1 MTEYRSSFPINK
13 YKSIKGTLKIH
24 QVTTTSNDK
33 SVMARHCSCGCKS
46 CLNNEE
52 ACESIAT
59 FRDCERL
66 ILPQLHN
73 FNEKSQVECNQDA
86 KEDISDDEFDELDEI
101 EYFESEASKLILK
114 GDIAVIKTG
123 DDHPYYLL
131 KLTKDPYET
140 QETIT
145 YSYNH
150 KFPPY
155 HRVIEGNYLELH
167 KEQKD
172 SDLYY
177 VDYRKTALISAFA
190 VIRNCP
196 MSEIIN
202 EKKNGKLVAMYVISS
217 DIHQALCEHV
227 CADDN

>member
-1 MTEYRSSFPINK
+1 MWAFDF
-13 YKSIKGTLKIH
+13 
-24 QVTTTSNDK
+24 VT
-33 SVMARHCSCGCKS
+33 
-46 CLNNEE
+46 
-52 ACESIAT
+52 
-59 FRDCERL
+59 
-66 ILPQLHN
+66 QLHN

-86 KEDISDDEFDELDEI
+86 KEDIFDDEFDELDEI

-145 YSYNH
+145 DSYNH

-155 HRVIEGNYLELH
+155 HRVIVGNYLQFH

-177 VDYRKTALISAFA
+177 VDYRKTALISAFRFHSKLSN
-190 VIRNCP
+190 VRDNKWK
-196 MSEIIN
+196 
-202 EKKNGKLVAMYVISS
+202 EKWKVGSN
-217 DIHQALCEHV
+217 V
-227 CADDN
+227 CDQ

>member
-1 MTEYRSSFPINK
+1 MK
-13 YKSIKGTLKIH
+13 KHVK
-24 QVTTTSNDK
+24 V
-33 SVMARHCSCGCKS
+33 C
-46 CLNNEE
+46 
-52 ACESIAT
+52 
-59 FRDCERL
+59 DCEHL

-73 FNEKSQVECNQDA
+73 FNEKNQVECNQDA
-86 KEDISDDEFDELDEI
+86 EEDISDNEFDELDEI

-145 YSYNH
+145 DSYNH
-150 KFPPY
+150 YFPLY

-167 KEQKD
+167 KEQKY

-177 VDYRKTALISAFA
+177 VDYHKAAIISAFA
-190 VIRNCP
+190 VIGNRLMP
-196 MSEIIN
+196 EILN

-217 DIHQALCEHV
+217 DINQALCELV
-227 CADDN
+227 RADDN

>member
-1 MTEYRSSFPINK
+1 MMNLMSWMKF
-13 YKSIKGTLKIH
+13 
-24 QVTTTSNDK
+24 
-33 SVMARHCSCGCKS
+33 
-46 CLNNEE
+46 
-52 ACESIAT
+52 
-59 FRDCERL
+59 
-66 ILPQLHN
+66 
-73 FNEKSQVECNQDA
+73 
-86 KEDISDDEFDELDEI
+86 
-101 EYFESEASKLILK
+101 EYFKSEASKLILK

-145 YSYNH
+145 DSYNH

-155 HRVIEGNYLELH
+155 HRVLEGNYLELH

-172 SDLYY
+172 SDLCY
-177 VDYRKTALISAFA
+177 VDYRKTAMISAFA
-190 VIRNCP
+190 VIGNCP
-196 MSEIIN
+196 MPEIIN

-217 DIHQALCEHV
+217 DIHQALCELV

>member
-1 MTEYRSSFPINK
+1 MK
-13 YKSIKGTLKIH
+13 KHVK
-24 QVTTTSNDK
+24 V
-33 SVMARHCSCGCKS
+33 C
-46 CLNNEE
+46 
-52 ACESIAT
+52 
-59 FRDCERL
+59 DCEHL

-73 FNEKSQVECNQDA
+73 FNEKNQVECNQDA
-86 KEDISDDEFDELDEI
+86 EEDISDNEFDELDEI

-145 YSYNH
+145 DSYNH

-217 DIHQALCEHV
+217 DIHQALCELV
-227 CADDN
+227 YADDN

>member
-1 MTEYRSSFPINK
+1 MINQ
-13 YKSIKGTLKIH
+13 SWFA
-24 QVTTTSNDK
+24 
-33 SVMARHCSCGCKS
+33 SVPVDA
-46 CLNNEE
+46 
-52 ACESIAT
+52 A
-59 FRDCERL
+59 FRDCEHF
-66 ILPQLHN
+66 ILSQLHN

-86 KEDISDDEFDELDEI
+86 EEDISDDEFDELDEI

-145 YSYNH
+145 DSYNH

-155 HRVIEGNYLELH
+155 HRVIEGNYLKLH

-172 SDLYY
+172 SDLH
-177 VDYRKTALISAFA
+177 YRKTAMISAFA
-190 VIRNCP
+190 VIGNYP
-196 MSEIIN
+196 MPEIIMKRKM
-202 EKKNGKLVAMYVISS
+202 ESW
-217 DIHQALCEHV
+217 
-227 CADDN
+227 